1 VWGTVF
7 AFIWERPAGWRVWL
21 GMVSLFLGGGFL
33 ASVRVDKLFPVKT
46 THPMDSQKGPVFLFP
61 LVECFKWLGI
71 HLVVIAFSWASF

>member
-1 VWGTVF
+1 VGDGF
-7 AFIWERPAGWRVWL
+7 CFHL
-21 GMVSLFLGGGFL
+21 GKACWVESLVGDGFTFLGGGFL